1 MHLRSDM
8 VHYFEKW
15 RAAAQAV
22 IAAHPAPATPHTL
35 ADFVSAWQ
43 RRSPHPPM
51 KSWPDEWPLLE
62 LLFKLLTWF
71 PSFRVD
77 PEGQVYLEAISRGI
91 AAASTF
97 SAYRSQIRHGVSPH
111 DDRSVNSA
119 LQDVFGPIAE
129 GAVDVDEEI
138 LPHVPRDCFTL
149 MTIHQAKGLEYPL
162 VVVDVASDFSRDHPK
177 QRFRRFPDGPSTV
190 ASMEDDVGPHC
201 DMGALRG
208 TRSAVHRTF
217 EDLIRLHFVAYSR
230 PETVL
235 LLVGIDKCLSYE
247 TTIKHVGLFWQQ
259 SEVWPLRQPVPG
271 LGTKVGRTKV
281 KAPPMATAWPSNVLL
296 I

>member
-177 QRFRRFPDGPSTV
+177 QRFRR
-190 ASMEDDVGPHC
+190 
-201 DMGALRG
+201 